1 MAQLMQPIDR
11 QIMMCDSREETLMLA
26 CVMLHSAKTI
36 MEAHVGKSGR
46 RAIFTLDLDRKE
58 DE

>member
-1 MAQLMQPIDR
+1 
-11 QIMMCDSREETLMLA
+11 
-26 CVMLHSAKTI
+26 LHSAKTI